1 MQNKAQASACLSNIN
16 AGSMRFRW
24 DEKNEVRDNFFLNLF
39 NNEKKIVPLEL
50 IHSKIVYAVDEEFD
64 TKGLQGDGII
74 TCNENLVPVITVADC
89 MPIYLWDN
97 KTGCFGVLHSGWKG
111 TGIVSEALFL
121 AHEKYGANPSD
132 FCIVIGSHIRDCCY
146 SIDEQRADY
155 FAENFCDDCVEKKP
169 DSNNYR
175 LSLEKANVFLLEKAG
190 VKKENIQILG
200 ECTCCSKN
208 KDGSGQYGSFRRQ
221 TAHFPPN
228 SPLKEMQKH
237 FTPMAAFMHV
247 GTKKID
253 GNDKLLVQNLP

>member
-1 MQNKAQASACLSNIN
+1 MQNRAYASACLSTIS

-24 DEKNEVRDNFFLNLF
+24 DEKNTIRDNFFLSLI

-50 IHSKIVYAVDEEFD
+50 IHSKIVYSVDEEFD
-64 TKGLQGDGII
+64 TKDLQGDGII

-89 MPIYLWDN
+89 MPIYLWDK

-111 TGIVSEALFL
+111 TGIITEALLL
-121 AHEKYGANPSD
+121 ANKKYGAKPSD
-132 FCIVIGSHIRDCCY
+132 FFVVIGPHIRDCCY
-146 SIDEQRADY
+146 LIDEQRADY
-155 FAENFCDDCVEKKP
+155 FIENFCDDCVEKKS
-169 DSNNYR
+169 DGKNYS
-175 LSLEKANVFLLEKAG
+175 LSLEKANLFLLEKIG

-208 KDGSGQYGSFRRQ
+208 KDGIGQYGSFRRQ

-237 FTPMAAFMHV
+237 FTPMAAFMHL